1 MTATA
6 RLPAPAATATDA
18 QASTPGAG
26 ASTPGAG
33 ASLPAAGASPAAA
46 ERALPAAPEPF
57 RLWLDRALRR
67 VAPISPWALKLLSM
81 SPDAD
86 GSDRMLRELIASDPA
101 LLGRVIGAANS
112 PTFQAGG
119 AEVTQV
125 AQAIQRLG
133 TREVWRLAAVLA
145 LGASARIQP
154 ALRPAKR
161 ALWIH
166 SFTVAHAARALAEA
180 SPRDDLD
187 PDKVFVAALL
197 HDIGLMVL
205 LTIEPERC
213 LAMLER
219 VADPAAGFSAALE
232 TEVGLP
238 PHARLGGE
246 VCRRWG
252 LSADLV
258 RLVGLHGI
266 VHPLDHPPAERSP
279 AAAIELG
286 HQIAERIAEY
296 PGLFRLPSRNDALL
310 LRTWLR
316 LGERQLDHVR
326 VAVRDAGPRIAQIA
340 ESA

>member
-6 RLPAPAATATDA
+6 RLPAPAAAA
-18 QASTPGAG
+18 
-26 ASTPGAG
+26 
-33 ASLPAAGASPAAA
+33 PAAGASPNGAAA
-46 ERALPAAPEPF
+46 TATTEATVPPTAAVEPTATEPF
-57 RLWLDRALRR
+57 RVWLDRALRR

-81 SPDAD
+81 SPDAE
-86 GSDRMLRELIASDPA
+86 GSERALRELITSDPV
-101 LLGRVIGAANS
+101 LLGRVIGTANS
-112 PTFQAGG
+112 PLYNPGGHELTQA
-119 AEVTQV
+119 

-145 LGASARIQP
+145 LGASSRIRAP
-154 ALRPAKR
+154 LRPAKR

-213 LAMLER
+213 LAMLEH
-219 VADPAAGFSAALE
+219 VADPVIGFSTALE
-232 TEVGLP
+232 IEVGLP

-246 VCRRWG
+246 ICRRWG
-252 LSADLV
+252 LPADLV
-258 RLVGLHGI
+258 RLVGHHGL
-266 VHPLDHPPAERSP
+266 VHPLDHPPADRAH

-296 PGLFRLPSRNDALL
+296 PGLYRLPVRNDALL

-326 VAVRDAGPRIAQIA
+326 AAVSDAGPRIAQIA

>member
-6 RLPAPAATATDA
+6 RLPAPAASASATATGTGTGTGTD
-18 QASTPGAG
+18 TGTG
-26 ASTPGAG
+26 T
-33 ASLPAAGASPAAA
+33 GASPRAA
-46 ERALPAAPEPF
+46 PATGTTAPPAPEPF
-57 RLWLDRALRR
+57 QTWLDRALRR

-81 SPDAD
+81 SPDAV
-86 GSDRMLRELIASDPA
+86 GGERALRELIASDPA
-101 LLGRVIGAANS
+101 LLGRVIGTANS
-112 PTFQAGG
+112 PVFNPDGQ
-119 AEVTQV
+119 EVTQV

-145 LGASARIQP
+145 LGASSRIRQ

-197 HDIGLMVL
+197 HDIGLTVL

-219 VADPAAGFSAALE
+219 VADPAIGFSAALE

-238 PHARLGGE
+238 PHSRLGGE
-246 VCRRWG
+246 ICRRWG
-252 LSADLV
+252 LSEDLV
-258 RLVGLHGI
+258 RLVGLHGM
-266 VHPLDHPPAERSP
+266 VHPLDHPPTDRAH

-296 PGLFRLPSRNDALL
+296 PSLFRLPVRNDALL

-316 LGERQLDHVR
+316 LGEGQLDHVR
-326 VAVRDAGPRIAQIA
+326 RAVRDAGPRIASIA